1 MKNFNDLSEREV
13 LALAISLEEED
24 ERVYAD
30 FAEGLKDN
38 YPASSSLFDA
48 MRSEESSHRR
58 RLIEL
63 YREKFGE
70 HIPLIRRQDVKGF
83 VQRPPIWLARPL
95 RLESVRNQAAAMEEE

>member
-38 YPASSSLFDA
+38 YPASGSLFDA
-48 MRSEESSHRR
+48 MRNEESSHRR

-63 YREKFGE
+63 YREKF
-70 HIPLIRRQDVKGF
+70 
-83 VQRPPIWLARPL
+83 
-95 RLESVRNQAAAMEEE
+95 

>member
-13 LALAISLEEED
+13 LALAVSLEEEEE

-48 MRSEESSHRR
+48 MRSEESQSSA
-58 RLIEL
+58 
-63 YREKFGE
+63 F
-70 HIPLIRRQDVKGF
+70 
-83 VQRPPIWLARPL
+83 
-95 RLESVRNQAAAMEEE
+95 